1 MYYFNIKTTY
11 FLSTVSAGA
20 GVCIS
25 NIKVNLEEPVR
36 IHVHTYILG
45 VKKPK
50 NWYHSTRVF
59 WQKAKNSNLFSKSS
73 LIFQ

>member
-50 NWYHSTRVF
+50 N
-59 WQKAKNSNLFSKSS
+59 
-73 LIFQ
+73 